1 MKRWRE
7 AECKRVHDPF
17 YAGDGRKVAVNPVE
31 IDGKCIRVLG
41 PIIVGGGPSGLA
53 VAACL
58 KKKGIP
64 CVVLERA
71 NCVASLWQ
79 LKAYDRLRLHLP
91 KKFCQLPLMPFPSW
105 FPTYPTKQQ
114 FVAYLEA
121 YAREFGIRPR
131 FDEAVVAAEYDA
143 VVGFWRGREEGG
155 REYMCRWLVVATGE
169 NAEAVV
175 PGFDGAG
182 DFKRPILHTSLY
194 KSGDAFRGKRVLVV
208 GCGNSGMEV
217 CLDLC
222 HHGAHPTI
230 VVRDSVHIL
239 PREMLCRS
247 TFGLSM
253 WLLRW
258 LPVRAVDR
266 LLLLAA
272 RLLLGDTAK
281 LGLPRPQ
288 LGPLELKLR
297 SGKTPVLDVGTLE
310 KIKSGAI
317 KVRPAI
323 KKLMEHGAEFT
334 DGRSEGFDAVV
345 LATGYK
351 SNVPYWLK
359 VRHHPS
365 DAHRETGAC
374 CHCSDSTL
382 PSVGQEQEFFSEKDG
397 LPRRAFPH
405 GWKGERGLYAIGFT
419 KRGLM
424 GASLD
429 ATRIAEDI
437 ERCWKAEVKTTMAFA
452 CPPTRQ
458 AQE

>member
-31 IDGKCIRVLG
+31 IDGKCIWVLG

-64 CVVLERA
+64 C
-71 NCVASLWQ
+71 
-79 LKAYDRLRLHLP
+79 
-91 KKFCQLPLMPFPSW
+91 FCELPLMPFPSW

-114 FVAYLEA
+114 FVAYLDA

-143 VVGFWRGREEGG
+143 VVGFWRVKTAVVNQGREEGG

-182 DFKRPILHTSLY
+182 DFKGPILHTSLY

-239 PREMLCRS
+239 PREILGRS

-334 DGRSEGFDAVV
+334 DGRWEGYDAVV

-359 VRHHPS
+359 
-365 DAHRETGAC
+365 
-374 CHCSDSTL
+374 
-382 PSVGQEQEFFSEKDG
+382 EQEFFSEKDG
-397 LPRRAFPH
+397 LPRRAFPY
-405 GWKGERGLYAIGFT
+405 GWKGERGIYAVGFT

-437 ERCWKAEVKTTMAFA
+437 ERCWKAEGSIAGGGNHVMTNLSVQTYIATKSCWSQNLCFMSNAIKQTNQTE
-452 CPPTRQ
+452 TQRS
-458 AQE
+458 

>member
-194 KSGDAFRGKRVLVV
+194 KSGDAFRGKRV
-208 GCGNSGMEV
+208 
-217 CLDLC
+217 
-222 HHGAHPTI
+222 
-230 VVRDSVHIL
+230 HIL

-317 KVRPAI
+317 K
-323 KKLMEHGAEFT
+323 
-334 DGRSEGFDAVV
+334 
-345 LATGYK
+345 
-351 SNVPYWLK
+351 
-359 VRHHPS
+359 
-365 DAHRETGAC
+365 
-374 CHCSDSTL
+374 
-382 PSVGQEQEFFSEKDG
+382 EQEFFSEKDG

>member
-143 VVGFWRGREEGG
+143 VVGFWRVKTAVVNQGREEGG

-359 VRHHPS
+359 
-365 DAHRETGAC
+365 
-374 CHCSDSTL
+374 